1 MAARKPR
8 ARKPAASPRRRS
20 APRRGRG
27 NRTRRIVLG
36 LVLTLFGVI
45 AASGVQYYRS
55 PSALGSEPARLLVE
69 ALPTATT
76 HEEAPTAPGFVV
88 AHVRRV
94 VDGDTIE
101 VEIAGKKEKVRL
113 LNVDTPESV
122 HSDRSQNTALGRDAA
137 VYTRRRLENAQVRL
151 QADSADAYDRF
162 GRRLAYVFLE
172 GENFNEELIREG
184 FSEYYTKYG
193 KSPHY
198 DRDFRRAEEEARSKG
213 IGVWTRELAG
223 AP

>member
-8 ARKPAASPRRRS
+8 ARKPPAAPRRRPTS
-20 APRRGRG
+20 RRGG
-27 NRTRRIVLG
+27 ANRARRILLG
-36 LVLTLFGVI
+36 LVLTLFGAI
-45 AASGVQYYRS
+45 AASGVQYYRA
-55 PSALGSEPARLLVE
+55 PSALGSEPARILVE
-69 ALPTATT
+69 ALPTASR
-76 HEEAPTAPGFVV
+76 EEAPTAPGFVV

-122 HSDRSQNTALGRDAA
+122 HSDRSRNTSLGREASA
-137 VYTRRRLENAQVRL
+137 YTKRRLENAQVRL

-184 FSEYYTKYG
+184 YSEYHTKYG

-198 DRDFRRAEEEARSKG
+198 DREFRRAEESARNKG
-213 IGVWTRELAG
+213 KGLWAREVAG